1 MNINQKIKT
10 MILLFLIISLNT
22 YIGCKRDEKEGFIK
36 GVVNG
41 VLEIIPIEPIK
52 DFLQED
58 VEKGEG
64 GFEVLLVLA
73 FSIFKL
79 IILIGVMPFVMLFV
93 AKASV
98 IWGMMTV
105 TSGMLGFFSWFTGS
119 TASGISNAASI
130 ASSTKNLTSGF
141 NSKEQTNGNVSN
153 ELKNSMQLINNNA
166 YNNAIPN
173 L

>member
-79 IILIGVMPFVMLFV
+79 IILIGVIVYFV
-93 AKASV
+93 K
-98 IWGMMTV
+98 
-105 TSGMLGFFSWFTGS
+105 
-119 TASGISNAASI
+119 
-130 ASSTKNLTSGF
+130 TKNNVLRNNKNNSIVNTIKNNLPKF
-141 NSKEQTNGNVSN
+141 NKKNVV
-153 ELKNSMQLINNNA
+153 NSVN
-166 YNNAIPN
+166 
-173 L
+173 

>member
-79 IILIGVMPFVMLFV
+79 IIIIGVMPFVMLFV
-93 AKASV
+93 MKAAV
-98 IWGMMTV
+98 IAGMMKV
-105 TSGMLGFFSWFTGS
+105 TTGMLSFMKWFATGS
-119 TASGISNAASI
+119 AGAGVAVDGAPDGAPNIDNAAGGAANAL
-130 ASSTKNLTSGF
+130 ASAVDPTAGLT
-141 NSKEQTNGNVSN
+141 
-153 ELKNSMQLINNNA
+153 
-166 YNNAIPN
+166 
-173 L
+173 